1 MTAMFLFCKYI
12 QIYQVEMLDIRVSHH
27 ALCDLYGD
35 FRQMC
40 SRYIE
45 EHPVTL
51 GISIASG
58 SDESMFGKKKYH
70 RRKKNKR
77 CWVFGMVQR
86 EEPKLVLQI
95 VPDRKKATLLAILKK
110 HVVMEAT
117 VFHDERALYRLLHE
131 HGYTHG
137 VVNHS
142 KEFKSEEGV
151 CTNTIEGIWGNVKEK
166 IAAMHGLRQDN
177 LQSFLDEFTYRFMY
191 ARGQDMQDMFPH
203 YIKHKSKCIP
213 LQ

>member
-1 MTAMFLFCKYI
+1 
-12 QIYQVEMLDIRVSHH
+12 MLAIGVSHH
-27 ALCDLYGD
+27 TLSDLYGD

-51 GISIASG
+51 GIAIAGG
-58 SDESMFGKKKYH
+58 STIVEIDESMFGKKQKYH
-70 RRKKNKR
+70 RGKKNKR

-86 EEPKLVLQI
+86 DEPKLVLQI
-95 VPDRKKATLLAILKK
+95 VPDRKKAILKK
-110 HVVMEAT
+110 HVVTEAT
-117 VFHDERALYRLLHE
+117 VFHDDWASYRLLHE

-142 KEFKSEEGV
+142 KKFKSEEGV

-166 IAAMHGLRQDN
+166 IAAMHGLREDN
-177 LQSFLDEFTYRFMY
+177 LQSFLDEFTYD
-191 ARGQDMQDMFPH
+191 RGQDMFPH
-203 YIKHKSKCIP
+203 YIKHMSKCIP